1 MYHFR
6 YYAIG
11 HSFLRHPPFSGWQ
24 TRGFWGMAATEPSKD
39 YFHRFQARLGEA
51 LDCKIEA
58 IAENQCIYE
67 GRCVLGATREDYE
80 NSPEYHHMKEILQNF
95 KPNIISVFVGGGN
108 TVANDEESLSFFYDV
123 LYGMI
128 AKYKRPDTVVICP
141 TAIGRTLE
149 PSNRAAKK
157 YGFIPVEISFLSGKE
172 KYENPYYAFH
182 QYPEYDERAANK
194 AIEFR
199 YHPGNLGHDK
209 IAETMINAAIEG
221 IKEKISEGP
230 LGEPYEFEKYLPDD
244 FVKDIQIKTNPHML
258 IEYNGFNVRSEG
270 DCIAVCSS
278 PGTGV
283 SVSSSRICLPPDYK
297 RFCIEID
304 VDSPAEQKNLC
315 LTVQTKSGEHK
326 YTAPVCESGIARY
339 EFDISDVS
347 DVIQSFSVYPDLE
360 ECILRVKSVRFEK

>member
-24 TRGFWGMAATEPSKD
+24 TKGFWGMAATEPEND

-51 LDCKIEA
+51 FDCDVEA

-67 GRCVLGATREDYE
+67 GRCVLGVTREDYE

-95 KPNIISVFVGGGN
+95 KPNIISVYVGGGN

-141 TAIGRTLE
+141 TAIGHTLE

-157 YGFIPVEISFLSGKE
+157 YGFIPVEISFLSDKK

-209 IAETMINAAIEG
+209 IAEVMINAAIDE
-221 IKEKISEGP
+221 IKEKIPEGQIC
-230 LGEPYEFEKYLPDD
+230 EPYEFEKYLPDD

-270 DCIAVCSS
+270 DSIAVCSS

-297 RFCIEID
+297 RFCIEIA
-304 VDSPAEQKNLC
+304 VNSPAEQKNLE
-315 LTVQTKSGEHK
+315 LTVKTNSREHK
-326 YTAPVCESGIARY
+326 YTLPVRTSDTALY
-339 EFDISDVS
+339 EFDISDID
-347 DVIQSFSVYPDLE
+347 DVINSFSVSPDLE
-360 ECILRVKSVRFEK
+360 ECILKVRSVKFEK